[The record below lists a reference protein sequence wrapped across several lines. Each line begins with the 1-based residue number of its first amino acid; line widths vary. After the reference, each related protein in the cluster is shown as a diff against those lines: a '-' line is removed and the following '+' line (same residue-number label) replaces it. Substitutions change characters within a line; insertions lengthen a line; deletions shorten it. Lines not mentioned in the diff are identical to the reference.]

1 MGGRNQIGKEVVT
14 FHFLFKMGS
23 PRDIKKLSLTLTWK
37 SESLVAK
44 ILNSSM
50 VTKYLQKTYGLLLVS
65 TFWILN
71 FSLLKVKHPI
81 RSIMSAIKRPT
92 YNLAKFLVPLLEPI
106 TTNMYTEKQS
116 FKFAKEIVDQDP
128 GIFRASLDAESLFT
142 NILLEETI
150 SVF

>member
-23 PRDIKKLSLTLTWK
+23 PRDIKKLSLTLTWI

-65 TFWILN
+65 TF
-71 FSLLKVKHPI
+71 
-81 RSIMSAIKRPT
+81 
-92 YNLAKFLVPLLEPI
+92 
-106 TTNMYTEKQS
+106 
-116 FKFAKEIVDQDP
+116 
-128 GIFRASLDAESLFT
+128 
-142 NILLEETI
+142 
-150 SVF
+150 